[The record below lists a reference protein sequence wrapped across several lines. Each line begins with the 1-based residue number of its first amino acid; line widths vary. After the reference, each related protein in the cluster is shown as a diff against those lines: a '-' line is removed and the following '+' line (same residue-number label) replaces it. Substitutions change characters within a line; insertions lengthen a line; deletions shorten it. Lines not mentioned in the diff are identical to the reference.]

1 LRSARR
7 PVQGPAAAEI
17 TAALREEPVA
27 LGREPAGPEHTAH
40 VVPFCK
46 ASHRVEPLRAR
57 LARLAP
63 LDREMLELAY
73 FTGASPDAIALRY
86 GVKDSEVRSRLRR
99 ALSNVSQ
106 ERQPRSKEAT
116 T

>member
-1 LRSARR
+1 M
-7 PVQGPAAAEI
+7 AAAPP
-17 TAALREEPVA
+17 EEPVA
-27 LGREPAGPEHTAH
+27 LGREPAGPEPTAH

-46 ASHRVEPLRAR
+46 APQRVEPLPAR
-57 LARLAP
+57 RARLAP

-73 FTGASPDAIALRY
+73 FTGASADAIALRY

-106 ERQPRSKEAT
+106 GRLPRSKEAT